1 MIKFKRNLLALA
13 VSLAVSAGALADG
26 TSKDDYKA
34 GSELI
39 EARYDVDK
47 AGCAPLA
54 GNAQDICLAEAKR
67 RQQITTAEL
76 EARHEPTRETHHDA
90 HIVKAEADYEVAKER
105 CDNLA
110 GNTKDVCMKEAK
122 AAKTIT
128 ETDADGEHKTAQ
140 AQAKADEKSADAV
153 EDAQHKVAREKC
165 DNYAG
170 NAQDLCLSEAKAGV
184 GQ

>member
-67 RQQITTAEL
+67 RQRSGPL
-76 EARHEPTRETHHDA
+76 P
-90 HIVKAEADYEVAKER
+90 ER
-105 CDNLA
+105 
-110 GNTKDVCMKEAK
+110 GESGRWPVVRRTGG
-122 AAKTIT
+122 AAANQTLPI
-128 ETDADGEHKTAQ
+128 H
-140 AQAKADEKSADAV
+140 
-153 EDAQHKVAREKC
+153 C
-165 DNYAG
+165 
-170 NAQDLCLSEAKAGV
+170 
-184 GQ
+184 

>member
-1 MIKFKRNLLALA
+1 MNEFKRNLLALA

-26 TSKDDYKA
+26 ASKDDQKA
-34 GSELI
+34 SSELI
-39 EARYDVDK
+39 EARYEVDK

-76 EARHEPTRETHHDA
+76 EARLEPTRDTHHDA
-90 HIVKAEADYEVAKER
+90 HVVKAEADHEVAKER

-122 AAKTIT
+122 AAKTIA
-128 ETDADGEHKTAQ
+128 ETHADAEHKTAQ

-153 EDAQHKVAREKC
+153 EDARYEVAREKC

-170 NAQDLCLSEAKAGV
+170 DAQELCLSQAKAGV
-184 GQ
+184 AR